1 MDCVVV
7 DLANELLT
15 AVKEL
20 LVCEEV
26 LSSSHL
32 KHRIF

>member
-7 DLANELLT
+7 DLANKILT

-26 LSSSHL
+26 LSAM
-32 KHRIF
+32 

>member
-26 LSSSHL
+26 LSAM
-32 KHRIF
+32 